1 MPPAKIQAAAPRIN
15 PRLGTYFSI
24 FVSAFLAL
32 AAFLMILEELG
43 YPEQWMRLG
52 MVLAPVV
59 LAGFIGLATYST
71 ATEDYFVAGRRV
83 PAFCNGLIIA
93 ITAVGGTGLL
103 ALTGLTYLIGV
114 DALFISLGLYSGVVL
129 AAVLLA
135 PFLRKFGAYT
145 IPSYLGLRF
154 ESSSLRIVSAV
165 VLGIVALLIVVAEM
179 RVGAIFVKSFMRVDR
194 STLIWP
200 VAIAMV
206 VTILPGGIRSLSWSN
221 TAWGLVALIALLV
234 PVAILSVIYTNL
246 PLPQITYANVL
257 SEVTRLEAAH
267 RLSYSPADPLSFVI
281 PGLGNRPM
289 LKPYLLPYGSI
300 GWLSFLIGSICVM
313 FGTAASPALLMR
325 SATSPDVLTTRK
337 AMGWAAFILGLV
349 LLTIPAIAVFTRHA
363 LFLDVIGKAP
373 DKVPEWFSAL
383 VTAGRATLEPV
394 GNLVTLE
401 SVKVRRDTVL
411 MILPSA
417 GNMPT
422 VVVGIATAGVIAAV
436 CAAASS
442 TLATLANMLSEDIVL
457 RQGGASAPSAW
468 RLLSARIALA
478 ASALVLA
485 AVSLRWTIDPLKP
498 FLWALSISA
507 SGVFPIL
514 VMSIWWK
521 RITKTGAVAGM
532 ITGALI
538 AILAIMRDELI
549 DGVAWFGI
557 DGMLAGAF
565 GAPAAVIVSVAVSL
579 LMAKP
584 SKRQIDLVRDMRV
597 PGGETIHDRMMRL
610 SRSRTLG
617 LR

>member
-43 YPEQWMRLG
+43 YPEHWMRLG

-59 LAGFIGLATYST
+59 LAGVIGVATYST

-93 ITAVGGTGLL
+93 VTAIGGTGLL
-103 ALTGLTYLIGV
+103 ALTGLTFLIGV
-114 DALFISLGLYSGVVL
+114 DALFISLGLYAGIVL
-129 AAVLLA
+129 AAVLLV

-145 IPSYLGLRF
+145 VPSYLGLRF
-154 ESSSLRIVSAV
+154 ESGALRIVSAV
-165 VLGIVALLIVVAEM
+165 VLSVVALLIVVAEM

-200 VAIAMV
+200 VAVAMV
-206 VTILPGGIRSLSWSN
+206 VTILPGGVRSLSWSN
-221 TAWGLVALIALLV
+221 TAWGLVALISLLV

-246 PLPQITYANVL
+246 PLPQIAYANVL
-257 SEVTRLEAAH
+257 SEVTRLEAVN

-281 PGLGNRPM
+281 PGLGHRPM

-300 GWLSFLIGSICVM
+300 GWMSFLIGSICIM

-325 SATSPDVLTTRK
+325 GATSPDVLTTRK
-337 AMGWAAFILGLV
+337 AMGWAAFILGLI

-363 LFLDVIGKAP
+363 LFLDIIGKAP
-373 DKVPEWFSAL
+373 DKIPEWFTTL
-383 VTAGRATLEPV
+383 VNAGRASLEPV
-394 GNLVTLE
+394 GNVVALE

-442 TLATLANMLSEDIVL
+442 TLATLANMLSEDLVL
-457 RQGGASAPSAW
+457 RQASVNTPSYS
-468 RLLSARIALA
+468 RLLIARIALA
-478 ASALVLA
+478 GSALLLA
-485 AVSLRWTIDPLKP
+485 AISLRWTIDPLKL
-498 FLWALSISA
+498 FLWGLSIAASA
-507 SGVFPIL
+507 VFPIL

-521 RITKTGAVAGM
+521 RVTRTGAVAGM
-532 ITGALI
+532 ITGAVIAML
-538 AILAIMRDELI
+538 AILRDEFI
-549 DGVAWFGI
+549 DSVAWFGI

-565 GAPAAVIVSVAVSL
+565 GAPAALIVTVGVSL
-579 LMAKP
+579 LLPKP

-597 PGGETIHDRMMRL
+597 PGGETIHDRMLRL

-617 LR
+617 MR

>member
-43 YPEQWMRLG
+43 YPEHWMRLG

-59 LAGFIGLATYST
+59 LAGAIGLATYSS

-93 ITAVGGTGLL
+93 VTAIGGTGLL
-103 ALTGLTYLIGV
+103 ALTGLTFLIGV
-114 DALFISLGLYSGVVL
+114 DALFISLGLYAGVVL
-129 AAVLLA
+129 AAVLLV

-145 IPSYLGLRF
+145 VPSYLGLRF
-154 ESSSLRIVSAV
+154 ESGSLRVVSAV
-165 VLGIVALLIVVAEM
+165 VLSIVALLIVVAEM

-200 VAIAMV
+200 VAIAIV

-221 TAWGLVALIALLV
+221 TAWGLVALISLLV

-246 PLPQITYANVL
+246 PLPQIAYANVL
-257 SEVTRLEAAH
+257 SEVTRLEAVN
-267 RLSYSPADPLSFVI
+267 RLSYSPAEPLSFLI
-281 PGLGNRPM
+281 PGLGQRPM

-300 GWLSFLIGSICVM
+300 GWVSFLIGSICIM

-337 AMGWAAFILGLV
+337 AMGWAAFVLGLI

-373 DKVPEWFSAL
+373 DKVPEWFTAL
-383 VTAGRATLEPV
+383 VSAGRAALETS
-394 GNLVTLE
+394 GNVVTLE

-442 TLATLANMLSEDIVL
+442 TLATLANMLSEDIAL
-457 RQGGASAPSAW
+457 RHSSSATPSAS
-468 RLLSARIALA
+468 RLLFARIALA
-478 ASALVLA
+478 ASAIVLGA
-485 AVSLRWTIDPLKP
+485 ISLRWTIDPLKP
-498 FLWALSISA
+498 FLWGLSIAASA
-507 SGVFPIL
+507 VFPIL

-521 RITKTGAVAGM
+521 RVTRSGAVAGM
-532 ITGALI
+532 ITGAVI
-538 AILAIMRDELI
+538 AILAILRDELI
-549 DGVAWFGI
+549 DGVSWFGI

-565 GAPAAVIVSVAVSL
+565 GAPAALIVTVAVSL
-579 LMAKP
+579 FMP
-584 SKRQIDLVRDMRV
+584 RPDKRQIDLVRDMRV
-597 PGGETIHDRMMRL
+597 PGGETIHDRMLRL

-617 LR
+617 MR